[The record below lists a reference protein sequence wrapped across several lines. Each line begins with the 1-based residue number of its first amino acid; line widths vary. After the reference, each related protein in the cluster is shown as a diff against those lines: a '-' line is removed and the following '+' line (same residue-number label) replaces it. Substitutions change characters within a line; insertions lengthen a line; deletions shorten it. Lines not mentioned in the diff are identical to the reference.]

1 MVISVV
7 GIKSMPKFSKNKKCG
22 TSFTAFKAVNIQ
34 CNDEKIT
41 SKVSDIRVTSVY
53 LPKVEFVTIIV
64 RKEKRSVMHTDE
76 HRACGYSHNGG
87 GGTGEIQEVA
97 GITQVVHCI
106 FENEWDTNIY
116 GLK

>member
-1 MVISVV
+1 M
-7 GIKSMPKFSKNKKCG
+7 KKF
-22 TSFTAFKAVNIQ
+22 TR
-34 CNDEKIT
+34 
-41 SKVSDIRVTSVY
+41 KVSDICVTSVY

-106 FENEWDTNIY
+106 FENEWDTNIN
-116 GLK
+116 GLKYKKTTTGH